1 MLTRRSLFR
10 IGVVWTVVLVWQLGV
25 RLVAQNNLAL
35 LASERRAP
43 GAILASNIQIEM
55 VFFLVLACL
64 AFVALLLMARRQ
76 RVGLF
81 LGCVVAAGFI
91 LPVVL
96 ALTMR
101 LQLGLVDILTV
112 GLNAII
118 LWHLVRVLIADRSVQ
133 TV

>member
-55 VFFLVLACL
+55 VFFLVLAGL

-118 LWHLVRVLIADRSVQ
+118 LWHLVRVLIADRPVQ

>member
-118 LWHLVRVLIADRSVQ
+118 LWHLVRVLIADRPVQ